1 MLGDSAFWCARIHAL
16 VLSLPYGNWQET
28 LSMHSD
34 TLWTPNHLQRCTG
47 LMAWIVEKFRTWS
60 DCGGD
65 VESRFSKDEL
75 LTNVAI

>member
-1 MLGDSAFWCARIHAL
+1 MLRA
-16 VLSLPYGNWQET
+16 
-28 LSMHSD
+28 
-34 TLWTPNHLQRCTG
+34 G

-65 VESRFSKDEL
+65 VDSRFSKDEL